1 MDSHMIV
8 TLFEKETEG
17 LGEHIARELNSVAL
31 RLQAAVPVG
40 GGQHT
45 LPKSVMGASHANK

>member
-1 MDSHMIV
+1 MIV